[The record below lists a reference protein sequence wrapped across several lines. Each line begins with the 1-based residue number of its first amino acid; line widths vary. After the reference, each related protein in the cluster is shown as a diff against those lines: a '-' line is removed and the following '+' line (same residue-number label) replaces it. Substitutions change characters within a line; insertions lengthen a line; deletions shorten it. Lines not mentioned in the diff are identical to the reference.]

1 MKWARL
7 FELFRHECRCN
18 IASNESHS
26 QRFTKLKCFCT
37 TEFQEKHKTS
47 KYKFTSYILTPH
59 EQPHMQLCS
68 CGGHNHHLSFQRH
81 RGGAPKWPA
90 AFSFAFLMKSLDIHV
105 HPLPWCTFSLV
116 LCKAPFDRPCLAGD
130 DENLEARCF
139 SRHLSAVK
147 SYLFW
152 FFLDEIWWT
161 HPFKFQ
167 NKLTNQYNLIQFHVS
182 LHLITRS
189 CWLFSA
195 AFSSWWPC
203 HSSVNQL
210 CTKRMSPSMDP
221 TSKKKHQGGLQSLWK
236 GIQK

>member
-81 RGGAPKWPA
+81 RGGASKWPA
-90 AFSFAFLMKSLDIHV
+90 VFRLPFWWDPWISIFIPCPGAPSPWFCVKRHSTDPAWLVMMRTWRHV
-105 HPLPWCTFSLV
+105 
-116 LCKAPFDRPCLAGD
+116 A
-130 DENLEARCF
+130 
-139 SRHLSAVK
+139 
-147 SYLFW
+147 
-152 FFLDEIWWT
+152 
-161 HPFKFQ
+161 
-167 NKLTNQYNLIQFHVS
+167 FHVTFQRWNPTFFGS
-182 LHLITRS
+182 FWMKYDELI
-189 CWLFSA
+189 LL
-195 AFSSWWPC
+195 
-203 HSSVNQL
+203 N
-210 CTKRMSPSMDP
+210 
-221 TSKKKHQGGLQSLWK
+221 SKTN
-236 GIQK
+236 